1 MLKKGTIPPLR
12 EQFPAPWPAIW
23 AWIYLTNIIL
33 GLVDPGSTTLMIIR
47 VGGIFLCLAYAI
59 KRFPKDHLLHLALL
73 ATSIADV
80 FLAANNTAETGIFIF
95 LIAQVLH
102 LVRLDGGKRAR
113 TPLIIFCIIG
123 VLALVGNLYFQ
134 NVQII
139 YVICGFY
146 LATILMNIYFSYQW
160 YIHNS
165 ENPRAFMALAGFI
178 LFLCCDTCT
187 AISYLSLN
195 HMFAAFFYAPANYFA
210 WLFYYPSQIL
220 VSNSSKICKNAQ
232 KCAKI
237 IPKGR

>member
-1 MLKKGTIPPLR
+1 MSRKVTTPTLR

-23 AWIYLTNIIL
+23 AWIYLANLVL
-33 GLVDPGSTTLMIIR
+33 GFVSPNSTTLMVIR
-47 VGGIFLCLAYAI
+47 VGGIFLCLAYAVI
-59 KRFPKDHLLHLALL
+59 RFPKDHLLHLALL

-80 FLAANNTAETGIFIF
+80 LLAANNTAEIGIFIF
-95 LIAQVLH
+95 LIAQVIH

-123 VLALVGNLYFQ
+123 ILALIGNLYFQ

-160 YIHNS
+160 YVHES
-165 ENPRAFMALAGFI
+165 ENLRAFIALLGFA
-178 LFLCCDTCT
+178 LFLCCDICT

-195 HMFAAFFYAPANYFA
+195 HMILALFYTPANYFA

-220 VSNSSKICKNAQ
+220 VSNSSKCPQTRESVLK
-232 KCAKI
+232 
-237 IPKGR
+237 